1 MGFTSCSK
9 AAIRTRNNVINS
21 AHKPKQST
29 PQFLQHEVTKS
40 ISTCTFPLDWML
52 VNCRVTPRIKF
63 TGTHLYTRVERDTVR
78 VKCISKGNNTMC
90 PARTL
95 TWTTQSGNESTTH
108 EATATPQS
116 GSKEELLITM
126 PICLSTAVKEF
137 FSLSLAKSQ
146 IKVARKKTY
155 F

>member
-1 MGFTSCSK
+1 MGFTSCSNT
-9 AAIRTRNNVINS
+9 AVDTRNSVIKS
-21 AHKPKQST
+21 AYKPKWST
-29 PQFLQHEVTKS
+29 PQFLQHEATKS
-40 ISTCTFPLDWML
+40 ISTCAFPLDWML

-63 TGTHLYTRVERDTVR
+63 TGTHLHTWVKRDTVR
-78 VKCISKGNNTMC
+78 VQCFSKGHNTMSL
-90 PARTL
+90 ARTL
-95 TWTTQSGNESTTH
+95 TWTTQSGNESTNH

-116 GSKEELLITM
+116 GSKEEPLITM

-146 IKVARKKTY
+146 IKITRKTH